1 MGVAACGDTRR
12 LRARHDLSDIH
23 VFSGNSPGMPYLP
36 WVMSKFLTLGYS
48 LEQVVTV
55 AQWRQ

>member
-36 WVMSKFLTLGYS
+36 WGD
-48 LEQVVTV
+48 EQIPD
-55 AQWRQ
+55 AGLFG